1 MATNK
6 GKSFPAEI
14 LAPDEVRS
22 LIQAASGRAPTGIR
36 NRALIVMLYR
46 GGLRI
51 SEALDLRLKDIHR
64 QAGTVRVL
72 HGNYARWIGG
82 DRYIE
87 PPRLGPE
94 EVPPDLLA
102 RVSEQQSEKSR
113 LTDSFQPQRCGR
125 AVRETAGFLILY
137 QTLRW

>member
-1 MATNK
+1 MGTNK

-14 LAPDEVRS
+14 LAPNEVRS

-51 SEALDLRLKDIHR
+51 SEALDLRLKDIDR

-72 HGNYARWIGG
+72 HGKG
-82 DRYIE
+82 DRARTVGFSR
-87 PPRLGPE
+87 RL
-94 EVPPDLLA
+94 A
-102 RVSEQQSEKSR
+102 S
-113 LTDSFQPQRCGR
+113 
-125 AVRETAGFLILY
+125 
-137 QTLRW
+137 